1 MFRRGSRGGRAGMGA
16 GGRGRH
22 SPEPQPLRPRPG
34 ARPGLGTRPALT
46 GERLLGPFSDTM
58 PASRSPPLSASYL
71 SDDRPERASD
81 GKCASN

>member
-1 MFRRGSRGGRAGMGA
+1 MFRRGSRGGRAGMGVD
-16 GGRGRH
+16 GRCRH

-58 PASRSPPLSASYL
+58 PGLPLPAFISFISQ
-71 SDDRPERASD
+71 R
-81 GKCASN
+81 